1 MVEYAHEYELLQE
14 ISEGQGGGGDGG
26 EVDICADQGTGE
38 LLDVSKGAYMAGRRT
53 GVLHLQVTHPKPQG
67 EVCPATTVILIKPD
81 NRQFG
86 DSLGKHMK

>member
-1 MVEYAHEYELLQE
+1 MVQVDPEDLVVYRSILRVVEYAHAYEFLQE

-53 GVLHLQVTHPKPQG
+53 GVLHLQVTHP
-67 EVCPATTVILIKPD
+67 
-81 NRQFG
+81 
-86 DSLGKHMK
+86 